1 MGCKRSFSVF
11 VPLARGAGALTEAPL
26 RLPRAVNGPSCRWER
41 VSLARLFITL
51 LRCICRLPPREPVRD
66 LRAAPARRSWPRAPP
81 GARPELAATVGVG
94 WRGLSRR
101 LRLRGG
107 GQRALPPPPRPS
119 DLGRPRPPLPLP
131 LRASGRAAGG
141 GPGPLAQRPHP
152 PWASRPPPRCPAAP
166 LSSGFLLAPSPV
178 RFASMMTPPAP
189 SLWPVLAD
197 PTCAVGACTPLRHT
211 VTRRQPGA
219 PDPASCAGLPVRP
232 LPPAPPW
239 PVPAVWGSAA
249 PSASHTPPQP
259 GPAPSPAPPSGRP
272 VGPGRRACSAQ
283 KRRRPVSWAAAL
295 TPDQP
300 NFVYTA
306 TSLCLGNAKF
316 FPLKLSLDYM
326 VPLALAADG
335 RFELLDPAWPVSLC
349 TDVLI
354 HRRT

>member
-166 LSSGFLLAPSPV
+166 LSSGFLLLAPSPV
-178 RFASMMTPPAP
+178 RFASMMTPPP

-232 LPPAPPW
+232 LPPAPRGRCPRC
-239 PVPAVWGSAA
+239 PSAVWGSAA
-249 PSASHTPPQP
+249 PSASHPPP
-259 GPAPSPAPPSGRP
+259 PARPRPQVVPSARGGARARPKRGDALLAGRP
-272 VGPGRRACSAQ
+272 RSPQTNQTSFI
-283 KRRRPVSWAAAL
+283 L
-295 TPDQP
+295 PDRKS
-300 NFVYTA
+300 V
-306 TSLCLGNAKF
+306 
-316 FPLKLSLDYM
+316 
-326 VPLALAADG
+326 V
-335 RFELLDPAWPVSLC
+335 
-349 TDVLI
+349 
-354 HRRT
+354 